1 MIRIKRVNTLEIKGT
16 TEDINHYNKS
26 LFDNSPSD
34 FVDIEKDKVFICT
47 VCRKPVGK
55 SDSMSC
61 RGKSLICC
69 ACQARLENILGVSS
83 ATILH
88 LVHQLPCTIEINKCE
103 QNMNKKLLTTHIK
116 SSIIINVRT
125 EFLQNTSFT

>member
-1 MIRIKRVNTLEIKGT
+1 MIRVKRINTIEIKGT

-26 LFDNSPSD
+26 LFDGSPSE
-34 FVDIEKDKVFICT
+34 FVDVENDNVFICT

-69 ACQARLENILGVSS
+69 LCEARLCSILGVSS
-83 ATILH
+83 ETILH
-88 LVHQLPCTIEINKCE
+88 LVHRMPCTIEINKCE
-103 QNMNKKLLTTHIK
+103 QNMNKKVVD
-116 SSIIINVRT
+116 NPYQ
-125 EFLQNTSFT
+125 E